1 MPYEQQKEHLVQPP
15 SIVKLDAE
23 TKSSDFESI

>member
-15 SIVKLDAE
+15 SIVKLDGD
-23 TKSSDFESI
+23 TKSYEIE